1 MHASSLLLHN
11 PLSQERPFSPK
22 MIKLTLVFILSIFI
36 SLVLYVINNSP
47 AALLIDIIGPVEF
60 ALMVIQIIWEML
72 LTRARII

>member
-1 MHASSLLLHN
+1 
-11 PLSQERPFSPK
+11 
-22 MIKLTLVFILSIFI
+22 MIKLAIIVVLSIFV
-36 SLVLYVINNSP
+36 SLVLYVVNNSP

>member
-11 PLSQERPFSPK
+11 PLSQERSFSPK
-22 MIKLTLVFILSIFI
+22 MIKLTLVFILSTFI

-47 AALLIDIIGPVEF
+47 AALLTDIIGPVEF

-72 LTRARII
+72 LTRTCII